1 MVAVLVLAAV
11 AIAACGGDST
21 SESSAAPST
30 APSASASTGDS
41 GGYTGPDSEYLTKLD
56 PPTLQSGFT
65 FKVGYLTPF
74 AGIVT
79 LETIKTAC
87 KAETERQGGTFISYD
102 AGLDVQKQVSQMQ
115 QLISQKVDLI
125 YAYPVTEASLTKPIQ
140 QAADAGI
147 PVVLLNTP
155 PDSSRINE
163 VIGAASIN
171 VGLAF
176 DEADYQT
183 IKYIADN
190 YPGAKVGII
199 GYAPPAESLVWIIER
214 ELYWCEQLGLDM
226 VAKVDAVDPT
236 PNAATVAT
244 QSILAKAPDVQFILG
259 YNDISTLGRGGRG
272 EGGGQ
277 DGRAV
282 RHAQRRPGH
291 HRHGHQ
297 GWDRAVHVQP
307 GVGRERHPGRV
318 RRLRHPHQAEPAAAD
333 PDRADRHAGHEGQ
346 RRPARVPAL
355 SPVHSC
361 VARLRAVPRDA
372 PRASCRR

>member
-1 MVAVLVLAAV
+1 MIYARNLIKICVVLMVLALLAV
-11 AIAACGGDST
+11 AMAACGSST
-21 SESSAAPST
+21 DTTAST
-30 APSASASTGDS
+30 APSAAASASSSPTDLN
-41 GGYTGPDSEYLTKLD
+41 GYTGPDAQYLTKLTE
-56 PPTLQSGFT
+56 PTLKSGFS

-79 LETIKTAC
+79 LETIKNAC
-87 KAETERQGGTFISYD
+87 KAETEKQGGTFISYD

-125 YAYPVTEASLTKPIQ
+125 YAYPVTEASLSKPIQ

-163 VIGAASIN
+163 VLGAASLN
-171 VGLAF
+171 VGTAF
-176 DEADYQT
+176 DQADYET

-199 GYAPPAESLVWIIER
+199 GHAPPAESLVWIIER

-244 QSILAKAPDVQFILG
+244 QSILAKAPEVQFILG
-259 YNDISTLGRGGRG
+259 YNDISTLGAVAAVKAAGKTDVLCATPN
-272 EGGGQ
+272 GGQ
-277 DGRAV
+277 DITAMGIKAGTV
-282 RHAQRRPGH
+282 LCTYNLAWVENGTQAAYAGYSILTN
-291 HRHGHQ
+291 Q
-297 GWDRAVHVQP
+297 NQP
-307 GVGRERHPGRV
+307 LPIQVELTGTLATKDNVDQLTFLH
-318 RRLRHPHQAEPAAAD
+318 
-333 PDRADRHAGHEGQ
+333 
-346 RRPARVPAL
+346 
-355 SPVHSC
+355 
-361 VARLRAVPRDA
+361 
-372 PRASCRR
+372 

>member
-1 MVAVLVLAAV
+1 MIYARNLIKICVILMVLALLAV
-11 AIAACGGDST
+11 AMAACGSST
-21 SESSAAPST
+21 DTTAST
-30 APSASASTGDS
+30 APSAAASASSSPTDLN
-41 GGYTGPDSEYLTKLD
+41 GYTGPDAQYLTKLTE
-56 PPTLQSGFT
+56 PTLKSGFS

-79 LETIKTAC
+79 LETIKNAC
-87 KAETERQGGTFISYD
+87 KAETERQGGSFIAYD

-125 YAYPVTEASLTKPIQ
+125 YAYSATEASLTKPIQ

-163 VIGAASIN
+163 VRGAASLN

-176 DEADYQT
+176 DLADYVT

-199 GYAPPAESLVWIIER
+199 GYAPPAESLKWIIER
-214 ELYWCEQLGLDM
+214 ELYWCKQLGLNM
-226 VAKVDAVDPT
+226 VAKIDAVDPT

-259 YNDISTLGRGGRG
+259 YNDISTLGAVAAVKASGKTGVLCATPN
-272 EGGGQ
+272 GGQ
-277 DGRAV
+277 DLTAEGIKAGTV
-282 RHAQRRPGH
+282 LCTYNLAWVENGTQAAIAGYDILTKQNQPLPIQIELPGTLATKDNVDQLTFLH
-291 HRHGHQ
+291 
-297 GWDRAVHVQP
+297 
-307 GVGRERHPGRV
+307 
-318 RRLRHPHQAEPAAAD
+318 
-333 PDRADRHAGHEGQ
+333 
-346 RRPARVPAL
+346 
-355 SPVHSC
+355 
-361 VARLRAVPRDA
+361 
-372 PRASCRR
+372 

>member
-30 APSASASTGDS
+30 APSASTDES

-56 PPTLQSGFT
+56 PPTLQAGFK

-79 LETIKTAC
+79 LETIKDAC

-147 PVVLLNTP
+147 PTVLLNTP

-259 YNDISTLGRGGRG
+259 YNDISTLGAVAAVKAAGKTGVLCATPN
-272 EGGGQ
+272 GGQ
-277 DGRAV
+277 DITAMGVKEGTVLCTYNLAWV
-282 RHAQRRPGH
+282 ENGTQAAYAGYDILTKQN
-291 HRHGHQ
+291 
-297 GWDRAVHVQP
+297 QP
-307 GVGRERHPGRV
+307 LPIQIELTGTLATKDNVDQLEFLH
-318 RRLRHPHQAEPAAAD
+318 
-333 PDRADRHAGHEGQ
+333 
-346 RRPARVPAL
+346 
-355 SPVHSC
+355 
-361 VARLRAVPRDA
+361 
-372 PRASCRR
+372 

>member
-1 MVAVLVLAAV
+1 MVAVLALAAV
-11 AIAACGGDST
+11 AIAACGGST
-21 SESSAAPST
+21 TTSSSASATPST
-30 APSASASTGDS
+30 APSPSASTGA
-41 GGYTGPDSEYLTKLD
+41 GGYTGPDSQYLTKLTA
-56 PPTLQSGFT
+56 PTLQSGFS

-79 LETIKTAC
+79 LETIKAAC

-125 YAYPVTEASLTKPIQ
+125 YAYPVTEASLTKPIE
-140 QAADAGI
+140 QAAAAGI

-214 ELYWCEQLGLDM
+214 ELYWCKQLGLDM

-259 YNDISTLGRGGRG
+259 YNDISTLGAVAAVKAAGKTGVLCATPN
-272 EGGGQ
+272 GGQ
-277 DGRAV
+277 DITAMGIKAGTV
-282 RHAQRRPGH
+282 LCTYNLAWVENGTQAAYAGYDILTK
-291 HRHGHQ
+291 Q
-297 GWDRAVHVQP
+297 NQP
-307 GVGRERHPGRV
+307 LPIQIELTGTLATKDNVDQLKFLH
-318 RRLRHPHQAEPAAAD
+318 
-333 PDRADRHAGHEGQ
+333 
-346 RRPARVPAL
+346 
-355 SPVHSC
+355 
-361 VARLRAVPRDA
+361 
-372 PRASCRR
+372 

>member
-1 MVAVLVLAAV
+1 MTYARHVTKICVVLMVLALLTV
-11 AIAACGGDST
+11 AIAACGSST
-21 SESSAAPST
+21 DTTTSAS
-30 APSASASTGDS
+30 PSASSSMTAGE
-41 GGYTGPDSEYLTKLD
+41 YTGPDSEYLTTLD
-56 PPTLQSGFT
+56 PPTLQSGFK

-79 LETIKTAC
+79 LETIKAAC

-163 VIGAASIN
+163 VLGAATLN

-214 ELYWCEQLGLDM
+214 EVYWCEQLGLDM

-259 YNDISTLGRGGRG
+259 YNDIATLGAVAAVKAAGKTGVLCATPN
-272 EGGGQ
+272 GGQ
-277 DGRAV
+277 DITAMGIK
-282 RHAQRRPGH
+282 
-291 HRHGHQ
+291 Q
-297 GWDRAVHVQP
+297 GTVLCTYDLAWVEN
-307 GVGRERHPGRV
+307 GT
-318 RRLRHPHQAEPAAAD
+318 QAAY
-333 PDRADRHAGHEGQ
+333 AGYDILTKQNLPLPIQIELTGTLATKDNVDQLTFLH
-346 RRPARVPAL
+346 
-355 SPVHSC
+355 
-361 VARLRAVPRDA
+361 
-372 PRASCRR
+372 

>member
-1 MVAVLVLAAV
+1 MRYARHVTKICVVLMVLALLTV
-11 AIAACGGDST
+11 AMAACGSST
-21 SESSAAPST
+21 DTTAST
-30 APSASASTGDS
+30 APSAAASASSSTTGE
-41 GGYTGPDSEYLTKLD
+41 YTGPDSEYLTKLD
-56 PPTLQSGFT
+56 APTLQSGFT

-79 LETIKTAC
+79 LETIKAAC
-87 KAETERQGGTFISYD
+87 KTETERQGGTFISYD

-125 YAYPVTEASLTKPIQ
+125 YAYPVTEASLSKPIQ

-163 VIGAASIN
+163 VLGAATLN

-214 ELYWCEQLGLDM
+214 EVYWCEQLGLDM

-259 YNDISTLGRGGRG
+259 YNDIATLGAVAAVKAAGKTGVLCATPN
-272 EGGGQ
+272 GGQ
-277 DGRAV
+277 DITAEGIKAGTV
-282 RHAQRRPGH
+282 LCTYDLAWVENGTQAAYAGYDILTK
-291 HRHGHQ
+291 Q
-297 GWDRAVHVQP
+297 NQP
-307 GVGRERHPGRV
+307 LPIQIELTGTLATKDNVDQLTFLH
-318 RRLRHPHQAEPAAAD
+318 
-333 PDRADRHAGHEGQ
+333 
-346 RRPARVPAL
+346 
-355 SPVHSC
+355 
-361 VARLRAVPRDA
+361 
-372 PRASCRR
+372 

>member
-1 MVAVLVLAAV
+1 MRYARHVTKICVVLMVLALLAVAV
-11 AIAACGGDST
+11 AACGSST
-21 SESSAAPST
+21 NTTASTTPSAAPS
-30 APSASASTGDS
+30 ASSSSAA
-41 GGYTGPDSEYLTKLD
+41 GGYTGPDAEYLTKLD
-56 PPTLQSGFT
+56 PPTLQSGFK

-79 LETIKTAC
+79 LETIKAAC
-87 KAETERQGGTFISYD
+87 KAETERQGGSFISYD

-214 ELYWCEQLGLDM
+214 ELYWCEQLGLKM

-259 YNDISTLGRGGRG
+259 YNDISTLGAVAAVKAAGKTGVLCATPN
-272 EGGGQ
+272 GGQ
-277 DGRAV
+277 DITAMGIK
-282 RHAQRRPGH
+282 
-291 HRHGHQ
+291 Q
-297 GWDRAVHVQP
+297 GTVLCTYDLAWVENGTQAAYAGYDILTKQNQP
-307 GVGRERHPGRV
+307 LPIQIELTGTLATKDNVDQLTFLH
-318 RRLRHPHQAEPAAAD
+318 
-333 PDRADRHAGHEGQ
+333 
-346 RRPARVPAL
+346 
-355 SPVHSC
+355 
-361 VARLRAVPRDA
+361 
-372 PRASCRR
+372 